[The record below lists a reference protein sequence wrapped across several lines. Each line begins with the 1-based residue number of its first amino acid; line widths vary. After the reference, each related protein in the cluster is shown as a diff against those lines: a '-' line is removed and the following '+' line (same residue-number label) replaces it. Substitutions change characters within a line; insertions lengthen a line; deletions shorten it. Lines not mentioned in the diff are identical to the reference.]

1 MEIAALDVG
10 LLPCRQYDRH
20 AVKECVGAIAGA
32 LNFSVPAGSRV
43 LLKPNLVSG
52 RRADGLPCT
61 HPEFIA
67 AVAEWFLDQG
77 ARVTVGD
84 SPAFGTAKGVMAAC
98 GITEALRNYP
108 VMLRNFE
115 DRVAVVLRSGLTVK
129 IARAALEC
137 DFLVNLPKVKAHN
150 QVLVTL
156 AVKNYFGTVTG
167 FRKAALHARLGD
179 KGSLFAE
186 CLVDLLDVLPDG
198 VSFVDGITAMHEQ
211 GPVSGSPFPLGLVGG
226 AVNPVALDTA
236 LLQILGIAPESS
248 PLWAE
253 CLRRQL
259 PGCQEAQ
266 LRFPLGQPAD
276 FQGKGFQVPVR
287 LTPIS
292 FHPWRLCVSAMK
304 RAWERCAPKKSRSVP
319 PCSRSGGR

>member
-1 MEIAALDVG
+1 MKIAALDVG
-10 LLPCRQYDRH
+10 LLPCGQYDRQ

-52 RRADGLPCT
+52 RRPGGLPCT

-67 AVAEWFLDQG
+67 GVAEWFLDLG
-77 ARVTVGD
+77 AQVMVGD
-84 SPAFGTAKGVMAAC
+84 SPAFGTARGVMDAC
-98 GITEALRNYP
+98 GIATALRNYP
-108 VMLRNFE
+108 VTLQNF
-115 DRVAVVLRSGLTVK
+115 DDPVVVVLRSGLSVK
-129 IARAALEC
+129 IARPALEC
-137 DFLVNLPKVKAHN
+137 DFLINLPKAKAHN

-186 CLVDLLDVLPDG
+186 CLVDLLDILPGG
-198 VSFVDGITAMHEQ
+198 VSFMDGITAMHQQ
-211 GPVSGSPFPLGLVGG
+211 GPVSGSAFPLGLIGG
-226 AVNPVALDTA
+226 ALNPVALDTA
-236 LLQILGIAPESS
+236 LLRILGIAAEDS
-248 PLWAE
+248 PLWVE
-253 CLRRQL
+253 CHRRQL
-259 PGCQEAQ
+259 PGCREEL
-266 LRFPLGQPAD
+266 LRFPLGSPGE
-276 FQGKGFQVPVR
+276 FQGEGFQVPAR
-287 LTPIS
+287 LKPIS

-304 RAWERCAPKKSRSVP
+304 RAWERCAPKKSCSVP

>member
-10 LLPCRQYDRH
+10 LLPCRQYDRD
-20 AVKECVGAIAGA
+20 AVKECIGAIARA
-32 LNFSVPAGSRV
+32 LDFSVPAGSRV

-52 RRADGLPCT
+52 RRPDGLPCT

-98 GITEALRNYP
+98 GIAAALGKYP
-108 VMLRNFE
+108 VTLQNFDE
-115 DRVAVVLRSGLTVK
+115 PVAVVLRSGLAVK
-129 IARAALEC
+129 IARPALEC
-137 DFLVNLPKVKAHN
+137 DFLINLPKVKAHN

-156 AVKNYFGTVTG
+156 AVKNYFGAVTG

-179 KGSLFAE
+179 KGARFAE
-186 CLVDLLDVLPDG
+186 CLVDLLAVLPGG

-211 GPVSGSPFPLGLVGG
+211 GPVGGRPFPLGLVGG
-226 AVNPVALDTA
+226 ALNPVALDTA
-236 LLQILGIAPESS
+236 LLQILGIAPERS
-248 PLWAE
+248 PLWCE
-253 CLRRQL
+253 CRRRHL
-259 PGCQEAQ
+259 PGSQEEW
-266 LRFPLGQPAD
+266 LRFPLGNPAAFSGDD
-276 FQGKGFQVPVR
+276 FRVPDR
-287 LTPIS
+287 LQPIS

-304 RAWERCAPKKSRSVP
+304 RAWERIEPKKSRSVP
-319 PCSRSGGR
+319 PCSRSGGG